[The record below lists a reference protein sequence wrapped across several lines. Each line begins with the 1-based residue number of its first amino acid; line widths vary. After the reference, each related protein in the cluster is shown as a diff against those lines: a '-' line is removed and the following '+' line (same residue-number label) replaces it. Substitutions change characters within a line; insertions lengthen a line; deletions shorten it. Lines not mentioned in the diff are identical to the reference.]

1 MAFKLTPK
9 SSGFKLTP
17 KTKAPV
23 VDDMPPMDMP
33 IEDPMPKRELT
44 RTQQLTNVLGNILSG
59 GGLKVYSETPTA
71 QELEYEKQ
79 SKLLAGA
86 EIIPQMAGDIASLAS
101 AGVGTGLDY
110 LGYGSDPNVKMGQV
124 DIPFGQRFQESM
136 FQYEPTTEKSKKYY
150 EKFSENLAALP
161 ATSQFQTGARLT
173 NLQKQVPKLPTSTEK
188 FNKEIQKF
196 VNKDYNQQLTELTKN
211 AKLNKSIKESA
222 DAGYVFIPSQL
233 KKSSFLDKTKE
244 STVGTSR
251 LSEAAQIKNQNVTNK
266 LARKY
271 LGVSENT
278 VLDDT
283 LLNNI
288 RKKHGKVYQEVSELE
303 APKDINIAYDNVYD
317 IVTKQKVIIPSAT
330 YRNGKEI
337 LEDLKEARFDSITE
351 WSYFKRQGKP
361 SSRKKAVAYDAK
373 VDRLEK
379 ELENLAKSTNREDL
393 LPALKN
399 ARKEIAKSHLVAKAL
414 NPVTGDI
421 DAKVFTK
428 LAYDKKL
435 IDPNA
440 QKIARFNK
448 GFPTLSSVP
457 KGKDQVPFTVLDVGI
472 STYGAVTGKP
482 MLAAPTLSKYLA
494 KTSLFKTP
502 KQQSMVSRNI
512 EATPRGIPSLLQIPQ
527 VNPQRIIPSEQN
539 IYRLGLG
546 SLLAPLNE

>member
-17 KTKAPV
+17 KTKTPV

-33 IEDPMPKRELT
+33 IEETMPTRQLT
-44 RTQQLTNVLGNILSG
+44 RTQQLTNVLGNILSSG
-59 GGLKVYSETPTA
+59 GQKAYSETPTP

-79 SKLLAGA
+79 SPLLAGA
-86 EIIPQMAGDIASLAS
+86 EIIPQMGGDILSAIS
-101 AGVGTGLDY
+101 AGAGTAADY
-110 LGYGSDPNVKMGQV
+110 LAGGGIQK
-124 DIPFGQRFQESM
+124 PFGQRFQESA
-136 FQYEPTTEKSKKYY
+136 FQYEPTTEKSEKYY
-150 EKFSENLAALP
+150 EKFTENLGALP
-161 ATSQFQTGARLT
+161 ATSQFSTGARLT
-173 NLQKQVPKLPTSTEK
+173 NLQKQVPKLPTTTEK

-211 AKLNKSIKESA
+211 AKLNKSVKESA

-233 KKSSFLDKTKE
+233 KKSSFLDKAKE

-251 LSEAAQIKNQNVTNK
+251 LAEAAQIKNQNVTNK

-317 IVTKQKVIIPSAT
+317 IVTKQKVVIPSAT

-527 VNPQRIIPSEQN
+527 VSPQRIIPSEQN

>member
-9 SSGFKLTP
+9 SSGFKLKP
-17 KTKAPV
+17 KEV
-23 VDDMPPMDMP
+23 IDDMPPMDMP
-33 IEDPMPKRELT
+33 IEAPVPTRELT

-59 GGLKVYSETPTA
+59 GGQKVYSETPTA

-79 SKLLAGA
+79 SPLLAGA
-86 EIIPQMAGDIASLAS
+86 EILPQMGGDILSAIS
-101 AGVGTGLDY
+101 AGAGTAADY
-110 LGYGSDPNVKMGQV
+110 LTGGGIQK
-124 DIPFGQRFQESM
+124 PFGQRFQESA
-136 FQYEPTTEKSKKYY
+136 FQYAPTTEKSKKYY
-150 EKFSENLAALP
+150 ETFSENLGALP
-161 ATSQFQTGARLT
+161 ATSQFSTGARLT
-173 NLQKQVPKLPTSTEK
+173 NLQKQVPKLPTTTEK
-188 FNKEIQKF
+188 VNKEIQKF

-211 AKLNKSIKESA
+211 AKLNKSVQESA

-233 KKSSFLDKTKE
+233 KKSSFLDKAKE
-244 STVGTSR
+244 STVGTAR
-251 LSEAAQIKNQNVTNK
+251 LTEAAQIKNQNVTNN

-288 RKKHGKVYQEVSELE
+288 RKKHGKVYQEVSELK

-317 IVTKQKVIIPSAT
+317 IATKQKVIIPSAT

-393 LPALKN
+393 VPALKN

-494 KTSLFKTP
+494 KSSLFKTP
-502 KQQSMVSRNI
+502 KQSSMISREI
-512 EATPRGIPSLLQIPQ
+512 EATPRGITSLLQIPQ
-527 VNPQRIIPSEQN
+527 VSPQRVIPSEKN

>member
-9 SSGFKLTP
+9 SSGFKLKP
-17 KTKAPV
+17 KEII
-23 VDDMPPMDMP
+23 DDMPPMDMP
-33 IEDPMPKRELT
+33 IEEPVPKRELT

-59 GGLKVYSETPTA
+59 GGQKAYSETPTP

-79 SKLLAGA
+79 NPLLATAEVPLQMGGDILSAISAGA
-86 EIIPQMAGDIASLAS
+86 GTASDYLAGDGIQ
-101 AGVGTGLDY
+101 
-110 LGYGSDPNVKMGQV
+110 K
-124 DIPFGQRFQESM
+124 PFGQRFQESA
-136 FQYEPTTEKSKKYY
+136 FQYAPTTEKSKKYY
-150 EKFSENLAALP
+150 ETFSENLGALP

-303 APKDINIAYDNVYD
+303 APKDINIAYDNAYD

-399 ARKEIAKSHLVAKAL
+399 ARKEIAKSYLVAKAL

-527 VNPQRIIPSEQN
+527 VSPQRVIPSEQN